1 MKECGCYQSQQVGIS
16 LPQNALNY
24 LRQMKRLAHGD
35 KESWQWKTGVS
46 TQHVKDTLLHFKIF
60 FSY

>member
-24 LRQMKRLAHGD
+24 LRQMKRPVHGD
-35 KESWQWKTGVS
+35 KETWQWKTGR
-46 TQHVKDTLLHFKIF
+46 
-60 FSY
+60 